1 MREAGTRRAAGL
13 SRFLASGTDAAALPG
28 RGGKKELVEVRLQ
41 AADGRA
47 GGARGEGRGGERVA
61 AGRGAGPKGAS
72 LAAGSWSRS
81 SLPHAGGCG
90 LDSGRFFRAGRQ
102 WARGPEASAPPCALR
117 CRGDLVAAPAGVGG
131 GRQSVV
137 GLRKGSQGALPW
149 EMGGERGEASPR
161 EVFAP
166 FLEVS
171 PFRLA
176 SPARWA
182 QTTET
187 PAAPRLLGSGFALR
201 RVVGWWDSF
210 VQPQGPRYLLL

>member
-1 MREAGTRRAAGL
+1 M
-13 SRFLASGTDAAALPG
+13 
-28 RGGKKELVEVRLQ
+28 RLQ
-41 AADGRA
+41 ATDGRA

-72 LAAGSWSRS
+72 PAAGRWSWS
-81 SLPHAGGCG
+81 SLPRAGGCG
-90 LDSGRFFRAGRQ
+90 LDSGRFCSAGRR

-117 CRGDLVAAPAGVGG
+117 CRGDLAAAPAGVGR
-131 GRQSVV
+131 GRRSVV
-137 GLRKGSQGALPW
+137 DLRKGSQGALPG

-182 QTTET
+182 QTTEN
-187 PAAPRLLGSGFALR
+187 PAAPLLLGPGFALR
-201 RVVGWWDSF
+201 RVLGLIRAATRPPLFIVLNGKT
-210 VQPQGPRYLLL
+210 